1 MFHFPALPPHRL
13 CIHLQVTPHNWCEVS
28 PFGHPRINALLTTPR
43 GLTQS
48 HTSFI
53 GSACQGI
60 HHTPVEK
67 TQQAKNTKTKIEQ
80 TKKKKDARVHYT
92 VLTQHTPTTT
102 GTHKRCRDRR
112 SRTRH
117 TNLCCPRHPT
127 AHQHTPKTGS
137 LVSVHIFVLE
147 VHALYMRGI
156 SSPRAWCA
164 STRISK
170 QTVAAARSTTQPPT
184 HKYCGPPATAG
195 RKIKAP

>member
-147 VHALYMRGI
+147 VHALHMRGI
-156 SSPRAWCA
+156 SYTPRVV
-164 STRISK
+164 RIHPDFKKHSGS
-170 QTVAAARSTTQPPT
+170 RSFDDSTTNPQLLWA
-184 HKYCGPPATAG
+184 PATAG